1 MQIDKIDLYTV
12 ELPYAGGVYHLS
24 GGRSYT
30 SFTAHLISMH
40 TACGLTGWG
49 ESTPFGSDYIAA
61 HPAGIVAAISEIAPH
76 LLGQDP
82 RLSDQLMDQM
92 DCVLTGHLSAKAA
105 LDIAAWDLF
114 GKATGMACCDLLG
127 GRRTAHLPLI
137 SSIPTDTPEKMRANI
152 AAHRA
157 KGYKGHSLKV
167 GALETEGGPALDAAR
182 LRACV
187 ADREYGE
194 LYLADANGGMSV
206 ESALRFLKLVSDID
220 FIFEAPVASWRETLS
235 LRARTNQSLMLDEL
249 AQSDEDIAFILSE
262 NAADGFG
269 LKITKNGGLT
279 HARRQRDMAI
289 AGGLSL
295 SVQDTVGSTLSFAAI
310 LHMGHSVP
318 ASLLRCVLDVRD
330 MVTRPLG
337 VFPAVQTADGWR
349 APDLPGLGVEVDVQ
363 NLPAPIAS
371 WSA

>member
-1 MQIDKIDLYTV
+1 MQISQIDLYSV

-30 SFTAHLISMH
+30 SFTAHLVAMK
-40 TACGLTGWG
+40 TACGWIGWG
-49 ESTPFGSDYIAA
+49 ETTPFGSDYIAA
-61 HPAGIVAAISEIAPH
+61 HPAGIVAAISEMAPG
-76 LLGQDP
+76 LLGCDP
-82 RLSDQLMDQM
+82 RLTDALMDKM
-92 DCVLTGHLSAKAA
+92 DTSLRGHLSAKAA
-105 LDIAAWDLF
+105 LDIAAWDIF

-127 GRRTAHLPLI
+127 GRRTPYLPLI

-157 KGYKGHSLKV
+157 KGYKGHSIKV
-167 GALETEGGPALDAAR
+167 GAQESEGGPALDAAR
-182 LRACV
+182 LRASV
-187 ADREYGE
+187 ADRAYGE

-206 ESALRFLKLVSDID
+206 ESALRFLKLVPDID
-220 FIFEAPVASWRETLS
+220 FIFEAPVASWRETLA
-235 LRARTNQSLMLDEL
+235 LRARTNQTLMLDEL
-249 AQSDEDIAFILSE
+249 AQDDADIALILSE

-279 HARRQRDMAI
+279 HARRQRDIAI
-289 AGGLSL
+289 AGGLTL

-318 ASLLRCVLDVRD
+318 SSLLRCVLDVRD

-337 VFPAVQTADGWR
+337 HFAAVHSADGWQ
-349 APDLPGLGVEVDVQ
+349 APDLPGLGVEMDTH

-371 WSA
+371 WSL